1 MVNQSRLFLG
11 SCFALITTAL
21 SFSISAGT
29 LKNLGDD
36 FHFTAEQLGVIGSM
50 WFYGFPI
57 SMVIGGLIY
66 NSIGPKRIMQI
77 AFLCHLLGVLMSI
90 YAIYNMSDS
99 SYMLL
104 IISNL
109 LMGIGCGCTEA
120 ACNPM
125 IADMFSG
132 ASMNKMLNRFHMWFP
147 GGIVIGALLS
157 EAMKTG
163 GLSWKYQYWII
174 IIPAL
179 IYVYLFNNQAFPKS
193 KSDGSVSLGDNFK
206 AMITPL
212 FIFMFCCMM
221 LTANSEFI
229 PQTWTGI
236 IMENSGA
243 RPMIILALVTGLM
256 AVARYFG
263 GAIIH
268 TLNQTGVLLGS
279 AVLAAIG
286 IYLFSTQTGGMV
298 YVAAIFFAL
307 GVAYFWPTMV
317 GFVAENIPK
326 SGALGMSVIGG
337 VGMFATAILKPV
349 TGKWIDDATTKAA
362 NGADLKGMKA
372 AIEQKLPD
380 FNGIKIE
387 DVKATVA
394 KIELTAG
401 QDTLSTVA
409 LCPAILIVAFAILY
423 FWMKNRKAA

>member
-1 MVNQSRLFLG
+1 MINQSRLFLG

-29 LKNLGDD
+29 LKNLGDA
-36 FHFTAEQLGVIGSM
+36 FHFTNEQLGVIGST

-66 NSIGPKRIMQI
+66 NSIGPKKIMQI
-77 AFLCHLLGVLMSI
+77 AFLCHVLGVLMAI
-90 YAIYNMSDS
+90 YAIYSMPDS
-99 SYMLL
+99 SYKIL

-132 ASMNKMLNRFHMWFP
+132 ESMNKMLNRFHMWFP

-157 EAMKTG
+157 EAMKTA

-179 IYVYLFNNQAFPKS
+179 IYVYLFNNQVFPKS
-193 KSDGSVSLGDNFK
+193 KNDGSVSLGDNFK
-206 AMITPL
+206 AMLAPL

-221 LTANSEFI
+221 LTANTEFI

-268 TLNQTGVLLGS
+268 QLNQTGVLLGS
-279 AVLAAIG
+279 AVLATIG

-317 GFVAENIPK
+317 GFVAENIPR

-337 VGMFATAILKPV
+337 IGMFATAILKPI
-349 TGKWIDDATTKAA
+349 TGKWIDTATTKAA
-362 NGADLKGMKA
+362 NGADLKGMKD
-372 AIEQKLPD
+372 AIEKKMTD
-380 FNGIKIE
+380 FGGVKIE

-409 LCPAILIVAFAILY
+409 LFPAILIVAFGVLY
-423 FWMKNRKAA
+423 FWMKNRKTA